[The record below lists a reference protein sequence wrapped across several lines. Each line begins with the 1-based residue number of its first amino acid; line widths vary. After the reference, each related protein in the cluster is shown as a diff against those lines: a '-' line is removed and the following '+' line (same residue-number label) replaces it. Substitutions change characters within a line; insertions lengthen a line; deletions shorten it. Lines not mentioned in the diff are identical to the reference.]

1 MGWFRRTF
9 RGPRHAA
16 RDADVAL
23 REVLRLV
30 LDDDLEAAEKI
41 LARIVKDDSDQID
54 AYLALARLYRRRGET
69 GRAIRLHQ
77 NLLLRTDLPPEVRD
91 EALLGLAGDFRQGGF
106 LQRAIAAYEE
116 VLDRRPRDVVSL
128 RALVRLHADVR
139 SFPRA
144 LELSRRLARVEGGD
158 GRGEEARLLV
168 ESAEAAIAEGR
179 SDEARR
185 ALKKALRRDP
195 SSAPAWLNLG
205 ELEAE
210 KGHAKRALAAWRK
223 VPEVDRRRAPEVY
236 PRLEATYAA
245 LGRARD
251 FETEL
256 RKRLEEEPDD
266 GEARL
271 ALARAL
277 AARGEMEGAAGEIRA
292 LLEHDPENLRGH
304 AALTRAL
311 LAEGRESEA
320 VKATVELLEVLD
332 RRGLLDRRER
342 IE

>member
-9 RGPRHAA
+9 RGPKLSA
-16 RDADVAL
+16 RDVDAAL
-23 REVLRLV
+23 REVLRRV
-30 LDDDLEAAEKI
+30 LDDDLEEAQQI
-41 LARIVKDDSDQID
+41 LARIVKADSDQID

-77 NLLLRTDLPPEVRD
+77 NLLLRTDLPAEVRD
-91 EALLGLAGDFRQGGF
+91 QALLGLAGDFRQGGF

-116 VLDRRPRDVVSL
+116 VLDRRPRDVGSL
-128 RALVRLHADVR
+128 QALVRLHADVR
-139 SFPRA
+139 GFKRA
-144 LELSRRLARVEGGD
+144 MELARRLARVEGRD
-158 GRGEEARLLV
+158 GRAEEARLLV
-168 ESAEAAIAEGR
+168 ESAEDALAEGH

-185 ALKKALRRDP
+185 SLKKALRRDP

-223 VPEVDRRRAPEVY
+223 IPEVDRRRAAEVY

-251 FETEL
+251 FEGEL
-256 RKRLEEEPDD
+256 SKRLKEAPDD
-266 GEARL
+266 GVARL
-271 ALARAL
+271 ALARSL
-277 AARGEMEGAAGEIRA
+277 AARGEMEGAAGEIHT

-304 AALTRAL
+304 AILARVL

-320 VKATVELLEVLD
+320 VKALVELVDVLD